1 MGATH
6 STTQNYKALNISKIG
21 YFVII
26 LEFKRGACYLSIFK
40 RHSNGIQTAF
50 KRHSNTIQTLFKHY
64 SNIKIICLMF
74 EYQKK
79 AIYLQYPK
87 IQSYDYKDFFYN
99 K

>member
-1 MGATH
+1 VLSVNILTAFKHH
-6 STTQNYKALNISKIG
+6 SNTIQTP
-21 YFVII
+21 
-26 LEFKRGACYLSIFK
+26 FK

-50 KRHSNTIQTLFKHY
+50 KRHSNGIQTAFKRH
-64 SNIKIICLMF
+64 SNIKIICLTL

-87 IQSYDYKDFFYN
+87 IQNYDYKDFFYN